1 MSMTLQ
7 DWFERL
13 ESDQRV
19 IGIGEAD
26 REHEVWIFCDCR
38 SVEAYEGL
46 FDRLWDE
53 GVRSLVRRGRA
64 SLWLSPATGRLNRPA
79 GDSEAPGAT

>member
-26 REHEVWIFCDCR
+26 RENEVWIFCDCR
-38 SVEAYEGL
+38 SVAAYEGL

-64 SLWLSPATGRLNRPA
+64 SLWLSPATGRRSDRGQGT
-79 GDSEAPGAT
+79 GDWGQR

>member
-1 MSMTLQ
+1 MTLQ

-26 REHEVWIFCDCR
+26 RENEVWIFCDCR

-64 SLWLSPATGRLNRPA
+64 SLWLSPATGRLRDRGEGT
-79 GDSEAPGAT
+79 GDRGQG